1 MSERVLVEA
10 CVESV
15 ESAVAAAAGGAD
27 RVELCDDLVEGG
39 TTPSAGSI
47 RLARER
53 LDLGICV
60 MIRPRGGD
68 FLYTDLEFEIMR
80 DDIAVAKRLGA
91 DGVVL
96 GLLRADGRIDRERT
110 ARLVDD
116 AAPLP
121 VTFHRAFDVSRD
133 PMESLETLV
142 GLGVR
147 RVLTSGQKASALEG
161 VDLIRRLVDT
171 AGDRITILAGGG
183 LTADNAAQL
192 VTATGV
198 REVHVYAPG
207 RYPSPMEYRNDTVP
221 MGMDYRP
228 EEYVRTVTDP
238 ARIRAVVERVRRA

>member
-142 GLGVR
+142 GMGVR